1 MQAEMQRRGEI
12 ARRVLGDMME
22 LPADPRCPHIWLPM
36 PELAAERMAA
46 RALRAGVEV
55 TPPSAPVVAPD
66 LISGVR
72 VCVGAIADHGQVE
85 SALRIIAMSMTSEV
99 SDRVEAVV

>member
-1 MQAEMQRRGEI
+1 
-12 ARRVLGDMME
+12 
-22 LPADPRCPHIWLPM
+22 M

-55 TPPSAPVVAPD
+55 TPPSAPVVDPD

-72 VCVGAIADHGQVE
+72 VCIGAIADRGQME
-85 SALRIIAMSMTSEV
+85 RALRIIAMSMTSEV